1 MSRKKN
7 TNTGNHNMQEQ
18 QNRFAYAVELEK
30 CGDYSSALREYKA
43 IVSENS
49 SYKEAY
55 LNLGS
60 LYSRM
65 EHYDEAM
72 ENYHHALRLGE
83 DYLIYFNIGS
93 ILYRKGEYKRAVL
106 MLEKAR
112 RMQPRFPLT
121 ILVMGLCFSRL
132 NNRKAALTCFEDVLA
147 IAPRNRVALTALAL
161 HYYEEG
167 NYSRTLQLLDQL
179 EKTGIDKNRYNRLRA
194 DSLMNSGRDDE
205 AVAVV
210 KNMRHTSEGFKKFDT
225 FIEAVP
231 VELFTDRHGTIDT
244 KIGILKEKVM
254 TDGDRDSLISLSL
267 CHMLKGDMDSAMDYL
282 FQAKKHTLH

>member
-1 MSRKKN
+1 
-7 TNTGNHNMQEQ
+7 MQEQ